1 MRKTSVYLTDAQ
13 AERLARLSKQQGR
26 PQAEIIR
33 DAIATYAP
41 PRPGER
47 HFSLDGVVVG
57 DGTTISEIGE
67 DELLRGFGE

>member
-1 MRKTSVYLTDAQ
+1 MPKTSVYLTAAQ

-33 DAIATYAP
+33 DAIATYTP
-41 PRPGER
+41 PRQSER

-57 DGTTISEIGE
+57 DGTTIAEIND

>member
-13 AERLARLSKQQGR
+13 AERLAFLAKRERR

-41 PRPGER
+41 PRPSER
-47 HFSLDGVVVG
+47 KFTLDGVVAG
-57 DGTTISEIGE
+57 DATSIGDVDE

>member
-13 AERLARLSKQQGR
+13 AERLACLSKQERR

-33 DAIATYAP
+33 DAVATYTS

-57 DGTTISEIGE
+57 DGTTIADIDE